1 MGQGSG
7 GRGPVRGGG
16 SLFFFDIFEEKKI
29 LFSTL
34 KRRQKNSEIGED
46 EGDGRICVSGTM
58 TKRRDDAWSSS
69 LVDAGGLII
78 IISDTDTSNTN
89 MGNYTITLIW
99 LTILI
104 ILIWV
109 TVPIILILIP
119 IFGLHWLA
127 HDVQAF

>member
-7 GRGPVRGGG
+7 GRGPVLGGG
-16 SLFFFDIFEEKKI
+16 SLFFLIFFKRKNT
-29 LFSTL
+29 FSTL
-34 KRRQKNSEIGED
+34 KRRQKNSEIGEED
-46 EGDGRICVSGTM
+46 EDGRICVSGTM